1 MRKYRD
7 KKSEYMSLMS
17 NKEFQKLLKKRR
29 CKIIGII
36 TGLIIFFSTAI
47 IFFRNIWKVRDSE
60 TVQIHLN
67 YWTNES
73 DINYNFTNTNIT
85 YTGTNNITDIKTNHT
100 NNTDNTNHYYEA
112 NLVNGNLYWKD
123 ERVLDQVKIREE
135 IKIFAETHISFD
147 NQSDF
152 IRRENPLVTLVITIY
167 NQQDYIK
174 RVYYSIQRQNLKDI
188 EIIFVDDAST
198 DNSTKI
204 VEELMENDKRIVLYK
219 NDRNRRAFYSRNKGI
234 LHARGE
240 YILVIDPDD
249 IILNNILYKA
259 YTTAKDYNLDICQF
273 YIMMGY
279 FDKSNARTKM
289 KYKGGILR
297 GNPEIRNIFYNGV
310 SKNICDKLIRREVYI
325 KSVNFMKEEYYDGD
339 YHINDD
345 DTAFFGI
352 IHYAESFGFL
362 EQIGYF
368 YIARPP
374 GPNHYRV
381 ALNRTN
387 DLIFSI
393 CNVMRYFYGQSEN
406 NTLEKVNVAYKYFQ
420 KSFKEFGNRIKY
432 LTEGFDFILD
442 SFDIY
447 LNSSFFDNNQK
458 TYIKSFNS
466 KIIDRKNQ
474 IVPQNQTV
482 PQKQTVPQNQT
493 SK

>member
-1 MRKYRD
+1 
-7 KKSEYMSLMS
+7 MSLMS
-17 NKEFQKLLKKRR
+17 NKEFQKQLKKRR

-47 IFFRNIWKVRDSE
+47 IFFRNIWKVNDSE

-73 DINYNFTNTNIT
+73 DINYNFTNTDIT
-85 YTGTNNITDIKTNHT
+85 YTGTNNITEIKTNHT

-123 ERVLDQVKIREE
+123 ERVLDQVKIRKE

-325 KSVNFMKEEYYDGD
+325 KSVNFMKKEFYDGD

-447 LNSSFFDNNQK
+447 LNSSFFDNTQK
-458 TYIKSFNS
+458 RYINIFKS
-466 KIIDRKNQ
+466 KIIERKNKIVPQ
-474 IVPQNQTV
+474 NQAVPQNQTV
-482 PQKQTVPQNQT
+482 PQNLTVPQNPT
-493 SK
+493 GK

>member
-1 MRKYRD
+1 
-7 KKSEYMSLMS
+7 
-17 NKEFQKLLKKRR
+17 
-29 CKIIGII
+29 
-36 TGLIIFFSTAI
+36 
-47 IFFRNIWKVRDSE
+47 
-60 TVQIHLN
+60 
-67 YWTNES
+67 
-73 DINYNFTNTNIT
+73 
-85 YTGTNNITDIKTNHT
+85 
-100 NNTDNTNHYYEA
+100 
-112 NLVNGNLYWKD
+112 
-123 ERVLDQVKIREE
+123 
-135 IKIFAETHISFD
+135 
-147 NQSDF
+147 
-152 IRRENPLVTLVITIY
+152 
-167 NQQDYIK
+167 
-174 RVYYSIQRQNLKDI
+174 
-188 EIIFVDDAST
+188 
-198 DNSTKI
+198 
-204 VEELMENDKRIVLYK
+204 MENDKRIVLYK

-458 TYIKSFNS
+458 NYIKSFKS

-482 PQKQTVPQNQT
+482 PKNQTVPQNLTVPQNPT
-493 SK
+493 GK

>member
-1 MRKYRD
+1 MRRFRN

-17 NKEFQKLLKKRR
+17 NKEFQKQLKKRR

-47 IFFRNIWKVRDSE
+47 IFFRNIWKVNDSE

-219 NDRNRRAFYSRNKGI
+219 NDR
-234 LHARGE
+234 
-240 YILVIDPDD
+240 
-249 IILNNILYKA
+249 
-259 YTTAKDYNLDICQF
+259 
-273 YIMMGY
+273 
-279 FDKSNARTKM
+279 
-289 KYKGGILR
+289 
-297 GNPEIRNIFYNGV
+297 
-310 SKNICDKLIRREVYI
+310 
-325 KSVNFMKEEYYDGD
+325 EE
-339 YHINDD
+339 N
-345 DTAFFGI
+345 
-352 IHYAESFGFL
+352 
-362 EQIGYF
+362 
-368 YIARPP
+368 
-374 GPNHYRV
+374 
-381 ALNRTN
+381 
-387 DLIFSI
+387 
-393 CNVMRYFYGQSEN
+393 
-406 NTLEKVNVAYKYFQ
+406 
-420 KSFKEFGNRIKY
+420 
-432 LTEGFDFILD
+432 
-442 SFDIY
+442 IY
-447 LNSSFFDNNQK
+447 L
-458 TYIKSFNS
+458 
-466 KIIDRKNQ
+466 
-474 IVPQNQTV
+474 
-482 PQKQTVPQNQT
+482 
-493 SK
+493 

>member
-1 MRKYRD
+1 MRRFRN

-17 NKEFQKLLKKRR
+17 NKEFQKQLKKRR

-36 TGLIIFFSTAI
+36 TGLIIFFSTVI
-47 IFFRNIWKVRDSE
+47 IFFRNIWKVNDSE

-100 NNTDNTNHYYEA
+100 NNTDNSNHYYEA

-362 EQIGYF
+362 EQI
-368 YIARPP
+368 
-374 GPNHYRV
+374 
-381 ALNRTN
+381 
-387 DLIFSI
+387 
-393 CNVMRYFYGQSEN
+393 
-406 NTLEKVNVAYKYFQ
+406 
-420 KSFKEFGNRIKY
+420 
-432 LTEGFDFILD
+432 
-442 SFDIY
+442 
-447 LNSSFFDNNQK
+447 
-458 TYIKSFNS
+458 
-466 KIIDRKNQ
+466 
-474 IVPQNQTV
+474 
-482 PQKQTVPQNQT
+482 
-493 SK
+493 